1 MNIPTKSFIKI
12 YMLVF
17 VLAGLLFANNSSARP
32 VRLTYSG
39 GFIQLN
45 ITSLDHYN
53 NGIELPNWT
62 RIKIVIDTTGYNLP
76 VGTYTGWKLFIWSAD
91 SAIQSDDGNDPLDLA
106 LLTLQPVNFLA
117 NYPDTEY
124 TFPNST
130 TPYTLSNSE
139 KVFIEGTVIDGFE
152 ATFGVTYEFGKTS
165 PLLDS
170 PWGFYYTQLYF
181 RLELY

>member
-1 MNIPTKSFIKI
+1 MNISAKSFIKI
-12 YMLVF
+12 CTLVI
-17 VLAGLLFANNSSARP
+17 VLAGILYANNSSARP

-45 ITSLDHYN
+45 ITSLEHYN

-62 RIKIVIDTTGYNLP
+62 RLKIAIDTTGYNLP
-76 VGTYTGWKLFIWSAD
+76 VTYTGWRLYIWSAD
-91 SAIQSDDGNDPLDLA
+91 PAIQSDDGNDPLDLA
-106 LLTLQPVNFLA
+106 LLTMQPVGFSA
-117 NYPDTEY
+117 SPDTEY

-139 KVFIEGTVIDGFE
+139 KVFIEGTKLNGFE
-152 ATFGVTYEFGKTS
+152 ATFGLTYEFGKTS

-181 RLELY
+181 KLELY